1 MVGQTTLEIFYYY
14 PPRIHPNF
22 FVTTLSPGPTPPPSG
37 AGETRADELQ
47 RAFAVFNQV
56 SAELTQAYEALQAK
70 VASLTEE
77 LAVANGELRRQYQEK
92 EALSDRL
99 SSLLDALPAGVVLL
113 DAGASV
119 VAVNP
124 AAMAMFGADMP
135 GQHWGDIARQHL
147 EPTLTVGEWLLGS
160 RRVSIAESLL
170 ASADGK
176 ILLIHDVTAAH
187 RMKSE
192 LERSQRLAAMGEMA
206 ASLAHQLRTPL
217 AAALLY
223 TANLG
228 QAGVSDDAR
237 AKFSAKASGQLRR
250 LERLIQDV
258 LLFARGE
265 SIGRDVIPGSDLLAE
280 AAQTVEPLMREHG
293 LDFAAVD
300 ACHGA
305 KIVGGRKALFGAL
318 INLLENAMQA
328 TPAGG
333 KICLTGQR
341 QGDQLLLSVRDTGP
355 GVSPETQARIFEPFF
370 TTKGQGT
377 GLGLAIA
384 LGVARA
390 HGGSIELNSR
400 PGAGAEFIMTLPAG
414 PAGDETELE
423 QHGRT

>member
-1 MVGQTTLEIFYYY
+1 MSA
-14 PPRIHPNF
+14 PPDISPPNDPDSR
-22 FVTTLSPGPTPPPSG
+22 T
-37 AGETRADELQ
+37 AELQ
-47 RAFAVFNQV
+47 RAFAMFNRV
-56 SAELTQAYEALQAK
+56 SAELTQAYEALQGR

-92 EALSDRL
+92 EALSERL

-113 DAGASV
+113 DAGAAV

-124 AAMAMFGADMP
+124 AAIAMFGPAVV
-135 GQHWGDIARQHL
+135 GAHWGDVARTHL
-147 EPTLTVGEWLLGS
+147 EPTLTVGEWLLGDG
-160 RRVSIAESLL
+160 RVSIAESALP
-170 ASADGK
+170 SGGGK
-176 ILLIHDVTAAH
+176 ILLIHDVTAAT
-187 RMKSE
+187 RMKTE
-192 LERSQRLAAMGEMA
+192 LERNQRLAAMGEMA

-228 QAGVSDDAR
+228 QPGVPDAAR
-237 AKFSAKASGQLRR
+237 AKFSDKATGQLKR

-265 SIGRDVIPGSDLLAE
+265 SIGRDVIPVGDLLAE

-293 LDFAAVD
+293 LEFSAVD
-300 ACHGA
+300 AVGGA
-305 KIVGGRKALFGAL
+305 KIVGSRKALFGAL
-318 INLLENAMQA
+318 VNLLENAMQA

-333 KICLTGQR
+333 KICLSGNCR
-341 QGDQLLLSVRDTGP
+341 GDLVAIGVRDSGP
-355 GVSPETQARIFEPFF
+355 GVSREMQARIFEPFF

-390 HGGSIELNSR
+390 HGGAIELFSES
-400 PGAGAEFIMTLPAG
+400 GAGAEFVMTLPLGAAEEG
-414 PAGDETELE
+414 MEVDG
-423 QHGRT
+423 